1 MIIKV
6 CGMSDKE
13 NVLQLIADS
22 SPDLMGLI
30 FYEKSPRYV
39 ERHGV
44 EAGFYRNLE
53 IPKVGVFVDAP
64 LETVLEKIQDYS
76 LSYVQLHGD
85 ESIEYTF
92 NLRASSPVK
101 IIKVCRVGT
110 EVDWDE
116 IKPFSEVVDM
126 FLFDTQTSK
135 FGGSGIQFDWSIM
148 EQYPF
153 EKNFLL
159 SGGVNEGSV
168 GTIHALSAMVPR
180 LWGVDI
186 NSRFEFE
193 PGIKDIKRVGK
204 FKKELKNAVR

>member
-1 MIIKV
+1 MIVKV

-13 NVLQLIADS
+13 NILQLVADS

-44 EAGFYRNLE
+44 DAEFYQNLE
-53 IPKVGVFVDAP
+53 IPKVGVFVDAA
-64 LETVLEKIQDYS
+64 LETILEKIRDYS

-85 ESIEYTF
+85 ESVEYI
-92 NLRASSPVK
+92 LRLKASSPVK

-110 EVDWDE
+110 EVNWDE
-116 IKPFSEVVDM
+116 VRPFSDVVDM

-135 FGGSGIQFDWSIM
+135 FGGSGVQFDWSIM

-153 EKNFLL
+153 ENDFLL
-159 SGGVNEGSV
+159 SGGVNKKSV
-168 GTIHALSAMVPR
+168 GMIHALSAMVPR
-180 LWGVDI
+180 LSGVDI

-204 FKKELKNAVR
+204 FKKEIKNAVR

>member
-13 NVLQLIADS
+13 NILELIADA

-39 ERHGV
+39 EKDGAD
-44 EAGFYRNLE
+44 AGFYRNLE
-53 IPKVGVFVDAP
+53 IPKVGVFVDAA
-64 LETVLEKIQDYS
+64 LETVLEKIRDYS
-76 LSYVQLHGD
+76 LLYVQLHGN
-85 ESIEYTF
+85 ESLEYIHS
-92 NLRASSPVK
+92 LKASSPVK

-110 EVDWDE
+110 VVNWEE
-116 IKPFSEVVDM
+116 IKPFSDVVDM

-153 EKNFLL
+153 KKDFLL

-168 GTIHALSAMVPR
+168 GMIHALSAMVPR
-180 LWGVDI
+180 LSGVDI
-186 NSRFEFE
+186 NSRFESE

-204 FKKELKNAVR
+204 FKKEIKNAVR